1 MAGTMLTGTNGWY
14 GVSNAVQVVEEDPGF
29 NLGYPLSGDHTRV
42 LELTDSVSNLFVVG
56 ETDGSGGAP
65 GGVQNPPWVTKETF
79 IDMMVKPVPRD
90 SAPANLD
97 TNVQVAVYLDTDG
110 HLNIY
115 HRYME
120 NYDLEPDQ
128 GQMEGVWSTLTN
140 GPAIPT
146 GTWFRLTITI
156 GYVRDPWSGSYPDA
170 NNQYDTYYS
179 VQVNG
184 GERIIGQYGNSKPYT
199 VDDTEGWYEQVGG
212 GPWFLVANQGA
223 DGNAYYSRYW
233 LTSISTEGPG
243 KIDDLV
249 VVTDSNALAS
259 ATTPYGIPQGVYDT
273 AGITDPDGD
282 DDGDGIPNWKELVA
296 GTNPGEVGSYFQ
308 VTGVKKMG
316 TSTVVDFNAS
326 NDYGLNAQV
335 TMLRT
340 TMDLATVTPG
350 DWQPVGPALPAGS
363 TQFVDANPPDGKAY
377 YKPVIYWVYGQ

>member
-1 MAGTMLTGTNGWY
+1 MEVAMKERRVGLGRNRTVVGLAVLCACAGTVFANITNTVPYSESFESVMAGTMLTGTNGWY

-29 NLGYPLSGDHTRV
+29 NLGYPLSGDHTKV
-42 LELTDSVSNLFVVG
+42 LDLTDSVSNLFVVG

-65 GGVQNPPWVTKETF
+65 GGVHNPPWVTKETF

-128 GQMEGVWSTLTN
+128 GEMEGVWSTLTN

-179 VQVNG
+179 
-184 GERIIGQYGNSKPYT
+184 RSM
-199 VDDTEGWYEQVGG
+199 
-212 GPWFLVANQGA
+212 A
-223 DGNAYYSRYW
+223 
-233 LTSISTEGPG
+233 
-243 KIDDLV
+243 
-249 VVTDSNALAS
+249 AS
-259 ATTPYGIPQGVYDT
+259 ASWVSTGTASPTRLTIPRDGTSRSGAARGSSWPTRAPTATPTTP
-273 AGITDPDGD
+273 A
-282 DDGDGIPNWKELVA
+282 
-296 GTNPGEVGSYFQ
+296 
-308 VTGVKKMG
+308 TG
-316 TSTVVDFNAS
+316 
-326 NDYGLNAQV
+326 
-335 TMLRT
+335 
-340 TMDLATVTPG
+340 
-350 DWQPVGPALPAGS
+350 
-363 TQFVDANPPDGKAY
+363 
-377 YKPVIYWVYGQ
+377 